1 MWELHVEPREKT
13 GHRISRKLRRIGRI
27 PAIFYGAEEKSIP
40 VSVDLK
46 EFEHLIHHEVNVLDV
61 VFPNGEIRKSVI
73 REVQRDPVTDVPI
86 HVDLMGVS
94 LTEKIRMKVP
104 IVLKGV
110 PVGVKEGGILE
121 QLLREVEV
129 EGLPLDLP
137 EHIEIDVSH
146 LEMGK
151 SVTLEHVQTDKFRFV
166 TDLSHPVATVILPK
180 VVKEEV
186 PVAAPEGGEEKPAEA
201 SGEASVEKSAE
212 KEKKEE

>member
-13 GHRISRKLRRIGRI
+13 GHRISRKLRRTGKI
-27 PAIFYGAEEKSIP
+27 PAIFYASKEKSTLL
-40 VSVDLK
+40 SVDLK
-46 EFEHLIHHEVNVLDV
+46 EFEHVIHHEVNVLDV
-61 VFPNGEIRKSVI
+61 VFSNGETRKCVI

-110 PVGVKEGGILE
+110 PIGVKEGGILE

-151 SVTLEHVQTDKFRFV
+151 SITLENVQTDKFRFV
-166 TDLSHPVATVILPK
+166 TELTHPVAMVLHPK

-186 PVAAPEGGEEKPAEA
+186 PAVTPEAEEEKPTEAQAET
-201 SGEASVEKSAE
+201 SPEKSAD
-212 KEKKEE
+212 KKEG

>member
-1 MWELHVEPREKT
+1 MWELHVELREKT
-13 GHRISRKLRRIGRI
+13 GHRISRKLQRAGRI
-27 PAIFYGAEEKSIP
+27 PAIFYASKEKSIP
-40 VSVDLK
+40 VSVNLK
-46 EFEHLIHHEVNVLDV
+46 EFEQLIHHEVNVLDV

-73 REVQRDPVTDVPI
+73 REIQHDPVTDVPI

-151 SVTLEHVQTDKFRFV
+151 GMTLEHVQTDKFRFV
-166 TDLSHPVATVILPK
+166 TDLTHPVAMVLHPK
-180 VVKEEV
+180 VVKEE
-186 PVAAPEGGEEKPAEA
+186 APAVTPEAGEAKPAEA
-201 SGEASVEKSAE
+201 STETSGEKSAE
-212 KEKKEE
+212 KKEE

>member
-27 PAIFYGAEEKSIP
+27 PAIFYASKEKSIP

-46 EFEHLIHHEVNVLDV
+46 EFEHLIHHEVNVLDLI
-61 VFPNGEIRKSVI
+61 FPNGEIRKSVI
-73 REVQRDPVTDVPI
+73 REIQRDPVTDVPI
-86 HVDLMGVS
+86 HVDIMGVS

-104 IVLKGV
+104 IMLKGV

-151 SVTLEHVQTDKFRFV
+151 GITLEHVQTDKFRFL
-166 TDLSHPVATVILPK
+166 TDLGHPVAMVLHPK

-186 PVAAPEGGEEKPAEA
+186 PAVTPGVEEEKPTEA
-201 SGEASVEKSAE
+201 STETSAEKSAE
-212 KEKKEE
+212 KKEG